1 MELVPLFGAEF
12 NVYSPVI
19 ILIVGMLTFLNVYS
33 RMLKMV
39 GIENEDAITGSCTTC
54 HKLDADDIE
63 LIAIGKKHVTSQMH
77 LISDRNTTP
86 SVRMMKEKN
95 GELQVTTT
103 SHVFAVSSDTTGI
116 VENPLYGRSSLQPNA
131 KRTTGIVLEKVQ
143 YHESFFLMIY
153 HSSLE

>member
-12 NVYSPVI
+12 NVYSPII

-33 RMLKMV
+33 RILKMV

-77 LISDRNTTP
+77 LISGRGANTP
-86 SVRMMKEKN
+86 ARMSKVMNE
-95 GELQVTTT
+95 ELPVAMNPHVLAT
-103 SHVFAVSSDTTGI
+103 SNRAVED
-116 VENPLYGRSSLQPNA
+116 VENPLYACCSARVESTGAKQQAGSLVSEVFCSNCFNKTA
-131 KRTTGIVLEKVQ
+131 
-143 YHESFFLMIY
+143 
-153 HSSLE
+153 